1 LHAPEA
7 FSTACSVITGVRCWR
22 HQIATIWLAVFGLGL
37 IIGST
42 AAVAQDAAEPYDKD
56 AALRLSQAAIGRVIS
71 GHTLATRSGTP
82 LALDELRGR
91 PLVVSMIFTSCG
103 HICPML
109 TQHLGVVV
117 EIAREAL
124 GDESFNVVTVGF
136 DTVNDTP
143 ERMAEFAADSGVD
156 DHNWYFLSGD
166 PRTVHAL
173 SSDLGFS
180 YFALPKGFDHITQ
193 TTVIDAEGRIYRQVY
208 GQRFETP
215 ALVEPLKELV
225 YNTPTDAGLV
235 DQWLDKLSL
244 FCTVYDPE
252 SGRYRF
258 DNSIFVSIIVGLMC
272 LGAIAFFIVFQW
284 RDAR

>member
-1 LHAPEA
+1 MRCRRHPIAKIGVA
-7 FSTACSVITGVRCWR
+7 F
-22 HQIATIWLAVFGLGL
+22 FGLVL
-37 IIGST
+37 IAWSIS
-42 AAVAQDAAEPYDKD
+42 AVAQSPDEPYDKD
-56 AALRLSQAAIGRVIS
+56 EALRLSRAALGRTVS
-71 GHTLATRSGTP
+71 GHSLTTRSGAP

-109 TQHLGVVV
+109 TQHLGSVV

-124 GDESFNVVTVGF
+124 GDDSFTVATVGF

-143 ERMAEFAADSGVD
+143 ERMAKFAADSGVD
-156 DHNWYFLSGD
+156 DTDWYFLSGD
-166 PRTVHAL
+166 PRTIHAL

-193 TTVIDAEGRIYRQVY
+193 TTVIDADGRIYRQVY
-208 GQRFETP
+208 GQRFDTP

-225 YNTPTDAGLV
+225 YNSPTDAGLV
-235 DQWLDKLSL
+235 DQWLDKINL

-258 DNSIFVSIIVGLMC
+258 DKSIFISIIVGLMC
-272 LGAIAFFIVFQW
+272 LGAIAFFIIFHW

>member
-1 LHAPEA
+1 MRARRRL
-7 FSTACSVITGVRCWR
+7 
-22 HQIATIWLAVFGLGL
+22 IATSLLAVFGL
-37 IIGST
+37 IIAAAPT
-42 AAVAQDAAEPYDKD
+42 AVTAQDAPDPYDKD
-56 AALRLSQAAIGRVIS
+56 EALRLSQAAIGRTVS
-71 GHTLATRSGTP
+71 GHSLTTRSGKP
-82 LALDELRGR
+82 LSLEELRGR

-109 TQHLGVVV
+109 TQHLGSVV

-124 GDESFNVVTVGF
+124 GDASFNVVTVGF

-143 ERMAEFAADSGVD
+143 ERMARFAADSGVD
-156 DHNWYFLSGD
+156 DENWYFLSGE

-193 TTVIDAEGRIYRQVY
+193 TTVIDADGRIYRQVY

-225 YNTPTDAGLV
+225 YNSPTDAGLV
-235 DQWLDKLSL
+235 DQWLDKINL

-272 LGAIAFFIVFQW
+272 LGAIAFFIIYHW